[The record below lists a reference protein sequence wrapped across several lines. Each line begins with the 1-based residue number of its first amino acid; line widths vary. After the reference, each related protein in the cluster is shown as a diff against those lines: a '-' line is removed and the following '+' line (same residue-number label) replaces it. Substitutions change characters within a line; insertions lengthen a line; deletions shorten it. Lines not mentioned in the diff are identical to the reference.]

1 MKAVVQRV
9 SEAEVL
15 IDGLSHGKINHGL
28 LVLLGIRSGDNET
41 TVKWFAKKLANHRI
55 YPDSEAKMNKSVM
68 DIQGARIL
76 VISNFTLYGEISNGF
91 RPSFSDAARPEHA
104 EPLYNQLLDE
114 IRNNY
119 QVNLQSGVFGAIMQ
133 VSLINDGPVTLIIEK
148 D

>member
-41 TVKWFAKKLANHRI
+41 TVKWFAKKLANLRI
-55 YPDSEAKMNKSVM
+55 FPDSEGKMNKSVM
-68 DIQGARIL
+68 DIQGGGIL

-119 QVNLQSGVFGAIMQ
+119 QVNLQSGVFGAMMQ
-133 VSLINDGPVTLIIEK
+133 VTLTNDGPVTLIIEK